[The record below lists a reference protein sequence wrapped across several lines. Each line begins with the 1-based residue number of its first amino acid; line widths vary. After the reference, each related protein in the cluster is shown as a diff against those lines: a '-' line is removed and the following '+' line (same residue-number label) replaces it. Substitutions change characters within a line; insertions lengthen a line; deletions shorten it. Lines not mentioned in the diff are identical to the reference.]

1 MGTIFLDIYEYIL
14 THMRYTIPGLLETSL
29 KASRSPRQ
37 INFIVPI
44 SSLDVKMSSVY
55 FKYSAKTGDPMWKF
69 SSFCIILGNINVG

>member
-37 INFIVPI
+37 INFIVPLFFFGC
-44 SSLDVKMSSVY
+44 SDEL
-55 FKYSAKTGDPMWKF
+55 
-69 SSFCIILGNINVG
+69 CILGIYCKDW